1 MINYSAFLFL
11 IKTNF
16 DKLIAT
22 FVHSKFENT
31 KGIEYGGEQNCKE
44 TKHEIVFYL
53 LENELVTC

>member
-1 MINYSAFLFL
+1 MENYPAFLFL

-31 KGIEYGGEQNCKE
+31 EWED

>member
-1 MINYSAFLFL
+1 MENYPAFLFL

-31 KGIEYGGEQNCKE
+31 KGMEYERYSDCKE